1 MAEITVGRVLD
12 QSTDSVEAAQGDAG
26 TDPWLVRDMNRL
38 VPEEFDFLDITS
50 RNLAGDPLVIVYK
63 TGGSGGT
70 TVATLT
76 LTYDV
81 GGDLKTVTRT

>member
-1 MAEITVGRVLD
+1 MAKILIGRVLD
-12 QSTDSVEAAQGDAG
+12 QTTDSVTSAQGDAG
-26 TDPWLVRDMNRL
+26 TDPWLVRGMNKM
-38 VPEEFDFLDITS
+38 VPVEFDFIDITS
-50 RNLAGDPLVIVYK
+50 RNVAGDPLVIVYK